1 LVGDKNKI
9 ETEKKYLK
17 NFFKKYFYKS
27 FETAQKNITWTAQII
42 FYLL

>member
-1 LVGDKNKI
+1 LVGDKNKS
-9 ETEKKYLK
+9 ETEKKIILK
-17 NFFKKYFYKS
+17 NFLNIFYKS